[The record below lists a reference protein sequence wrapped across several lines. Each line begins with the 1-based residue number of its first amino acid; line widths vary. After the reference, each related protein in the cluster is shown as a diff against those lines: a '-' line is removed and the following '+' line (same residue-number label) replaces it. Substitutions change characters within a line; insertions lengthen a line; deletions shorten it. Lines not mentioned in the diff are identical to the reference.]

1 MLRGCEYFLLSQSSV
16 LALTPHGSQ
25 ALVTHPTSS
34 ILHSHMHTWHTQIH
48 IHKIGKKIKE
58 LQSLRFYIIFPCNL
72 YYGPAIPLLSNYL
85 KEINVKAP

>member
-48 IHKIGKKIKE
+48 IHKIGKRNKRITVSE
-58 LQSLRFYIIFPCNL
+58 VLHYFSLQSILW
-72 YYGPAIPLLSNYL
+72 LSNSS
-85 KEINVKAP
+85 VK